1 MHAHAFKMGT
11 YLRKEYQTYLY
22 IYIYFICSFIIILEI
37 ITNCYISSYFV
48 IYDIF
53 NNTCGS

>member
-53 NNTCGS
+53 NNTC

>member
-22 IYIYFICSFIIILEI
+22 IYIYIL
-37 ITNCYISSYFV
+37 YVPLLLS
-48 IYDIF
+48 
-53 NNTCGS
+53 